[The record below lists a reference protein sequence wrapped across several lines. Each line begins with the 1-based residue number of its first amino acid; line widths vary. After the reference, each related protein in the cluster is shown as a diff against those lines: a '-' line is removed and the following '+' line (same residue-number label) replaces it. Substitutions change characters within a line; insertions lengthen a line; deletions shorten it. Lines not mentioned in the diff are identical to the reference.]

1 MIDQKALLDLANVFL
16 QSPKGKDL
24 VAKAEAAK
32 AQASG
37 ALPPGVTVED
47 VKNRVKKRGEM
58 KKPTSIVPV
67 DTNFG
72 SVINTKSMEMNDP
85 LHPSAHIGRV
95 SPSPFLFTRIQA
107 KVDAMK
113 DVPQQMGWVSW
124 TSIAVGLVL
133 ILFIEVHAV
142 RSGFSSEK
150 VDITKNFS
158 SPTEQLY

>member
-1 MIDQKALLDLANVFL
+1 M
-16 QSPKGKDL
+16 
-24 VAKAEAAK
+24 
-32 AQASG
+32 
-37 ALPPGVTVED
+37 
-47 VKNRVKKRGEM
+47 R
-58 KKPTSIVPV
+58 KPTSIVPI
-67 DTNFG
+67 DINFG

-85 LHPSAHIGRV
+85 LHPSEHIGRV

-133 ILFIEVHAV
+133 IFFIEIQVI
-142 RSGFSSEK
+142 RNGFSSAK
-150 VDITKNFS
+150 VDITKSFS

>member
-1 MIDQKALLDLANVFL
+1 
-16 QSPKGKDL
+16 
-24 VAKAEAAK
+24 
-32 AQASG
+32 
-37 ALPPGVTVED
+37 
-47 VKNRVKKRGEM
+47 M
-58 KKPTSIVPV
+58 KKPTSIGPIN
-67 DTNFG
+67 TNFG
-72 SVINTKSMEMNDP
+72 SFNDTISMEMNDP

-95 SPSPFLFTRIQA
+95 SPSPFLFTRIQV

-133 ILFIEVHAV
+133 IFFIEVHAV

>member
-1 MIDQKALLDLANVFL
+1 
-16 QSPKGKDL
+16 
-24 VAKAEAAK
+24 
-32 AQASG
+32 
-37 ALPPGVTVED
+37 
-47 VKNRVKKRGEM
+47 
-58 KKPTSIVPV
+58 
-67 DTNFG
+67 
-72 SVINTKSMEMNDP
+72 
-85 LHPSAHIGRV
+85 
-95 SPSPFLFTRIQA
+95 
-107 KVDAMK
+107 MK

>member
-1 MIDQKALLDLANVFL
+1 
-16 QSPKGKDL
+16 
-24 VAKAEAAK
+24 
-32 AQASG
+32 
-37 ALPPGVTVED
+37 
-47 VKNRVKKRGEM
+47 M

-85 LHPSAHIGRV
+85 LNPSAHIGRV

-107 KVDAMK
+107 KVDAIQ
-113 DVPQQMGWVSW
+113 DVPQQIGWVSW

-133 ILFIEVHAV
+133 ILFIEVVAV
-142 RSGFSSEK
+142 RSGFSSAK

>member
-1 MIDQKALLDLANVFL
+1 
-16 QSPKGKDL
+16 
-24 VAKAEAAK
+24 
-32 AQASG
+32 
-37 ALPPGVTVED
+37 
-47 VKNRVKKRGEM
+47 M
-58 KKPTSIVPV
+58 KKPTSIGPI
-67 DTNFG
+67 DTTFG

-85 LHPSAHIGRV
+85 LHPSGQIGRV

-133 ILFIEVHAV
+133 IFFIEVHAV
-142 RSGFSSEK
+142 RSGFSSAK